1 MCFSYCLTGVLFLR
15 SAFFFQHSNFYVILK
30 QILERVLPS
39 YITHTQRGGDGGG
52 AVRAWA
58 DPHYPFIRP
67 LLTIAAGHVI
77 STSSKGSKGSKAA
90 KAAGAAATAAIFN
103 PSH

>member
-1 MCFSYCLTGVLFLR
+1 VLFILPNR
-15 SAFFFQHSNFYVILK
+15 SPFSAFCVFFSAQQFLCNFKTNTRESPAKLHY
-30 QILERVLPS
+30 
-39 YITHTQRGGDGGG
+39 THTEGRRGGGG